1 MHKQDSFIWVL
12 QAALKALGFP
22 AKKADVQSKMA
33 QYDKEDTG
41 KINQQQ
47 FQLLLTDVMLNKDPS
62 DMFKRA
68 FRLFDTQD
76 MGRIGLQDLRMVA
89 DELGHKVDEQD
100 LVGMIEEFDKNH
112 DGVIDA
118 EEFQRI
124 MISSEVF

>member
-1 MHKQDSFIWVL
+1 
-12 QAALKALGFP
+12 
-22 AKKADVQSKMA
+22 MA

-47 FQLLLTDVMLNKDPS
+47 FQLLLTDVMLNKDPA

-89 DELGHKVDEQD
+89 GELGHEVDEQD

-112 DGVIDA
+112 DGVIDV

>member
-1 MHKQDSFIWVL
+1 
-12 QAALKALGFP
+12 
-22 AKKADVQSKMA
+22 MA

-89 DELGHKVDEQD
+89 GELGHKVDEQD